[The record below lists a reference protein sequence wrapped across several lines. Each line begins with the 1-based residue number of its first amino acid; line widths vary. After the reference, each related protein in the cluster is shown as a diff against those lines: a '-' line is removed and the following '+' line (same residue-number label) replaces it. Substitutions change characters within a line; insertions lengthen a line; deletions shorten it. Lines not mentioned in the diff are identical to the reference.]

1 MLMLNAI
8 ELCLFTHKLSDL
20 HLFANYLTLCVYVAY
35 TRRPNT
41 WMCCESTQ
49 RNECVHEHVKY
60 REMGRFNL
68 MCRGYQVAKVA
79 MTTKYKEDL
88 LISITTIPPNTHP
101 LTLSWQPQKERGE
114 KKEKEAQTV
123 TQEGRKGKE
132 NG

>member
-1 MLMLNAI
+1 
-8 ELCLFTHKLSDL
+8 
-20 HLFANYLTLCVYVAY
+20 
-35 TRRPNT
+35 
-41 WMCCESTQ
+41 MCCESTQ

-88 LISITTIPPNTHP
+88 LISITTIPQIHTHS
-101 LTLSWQPQKERGE
+101 LSLGNHRKREGK
-114 KKEKEAQTV
+114 KKEKDAQTV